1 MSTLGIENIEHIN
14 GTNAMTVN
22 PSGEVDMV
30 RNKLGIFQVKSNT
43 TQSIASDAPTIV
55 ALNTKVFDV
64 DGYFNTSNYRY
75 TPQVAGFYN
84 IYGVIAWDA
93 RNADDNVY
101 LDTRIY
107 KNGEQA
113 HSVGQDPYL
122 AASGDVRPR
131 GIVSIKQAAAQENMV
146 GINTLVH
153 FNGSTDYATLVG
165 YIYNYSDAS
174 SSSNNM
180 LGHAT
185 LLTTYMQG
193 FRIG

>member
-22 PSGEVDMV
+22 TSGEVDMV
-30 RNKLGIFQVKSNT
+30 RNNLGIFQVKSNA
-43 TQSIASDAPTIV
+43 TQSITSNAATVV

-64 DGYFNTSNYRY
+64 DGYFDTSNYRY
-75 TPQVAGFYN
+75 TPQVAGFYM
-84 IYGVIAWDA
+84 IYGVISWDP

-107 KNGEQA
+107 KNGDNSHSDGQA
-113 HSVGQDPYL
+113 PYL
-122 AASGDVRPR
+122 AASGDVTPR
-131 GIVSIKQAAAQENMV
+131 GLMSVKMGAAQENSV
-146 GINTLVH
+146 SINMLVH
-153 FNGSTDYATLVG
+153 FNGSTDYITLVG

-180 LGHAT
+180 LGHST

-193 FRIG
+193 FRVG